1 VTDRAAD
8 PAATTASLQIRRLP
22 TKWRDRAGKY
32 KIMVDGTEVGRL
44 ASGGAMVVDV
54 AAGPHTVQARMGAF
68 YGSAAV
74 SVHVA
79 DGQQATLAA
88 DIGGPPD
95 TAVSDLFHPSSWI
108 LLYDESLPKPG
119 PVRLHRRAWILEA
132 TVAAFAVLLVVVG
145 AIRGQILAV
154 VMFTVCGVSSG
165 WRAVRRRWSH
175 RASAELDGV

>member
-1 VTDRAAD
+1 MTDRAAD

-22 TKWRDRAGKY
+22 TKWRDRARKY

-119 PVRLHRRAWILEA
+119 PVRLHRRAWILP
-132 TVAAFAVLLVVVG
+132 AAAAVWAGLFAIVGVVRGFVLPALLFAVL
-145 AIRGQILAV
+145 
-154 VMFTVCGVSSG
+154 GVSSG
-165 WRAVRRRWSH
+165 WRAVRLRRWSR
-175 RASAELDGV
+175 RASGKD